1 MIDFI
6 IKLEDMLKLSGY
18 PDWEI
23 RYMPDED
30 GYILKLDD
38 HVIFML
44 DVGNKPT
51 ECEVKENNNFEE
63 V

>member
-38 HVIFML
+38 RVIFMR
-44 DVGNKPT
+44 DVGNKPP
-51 ECEVKENNNFEE
+51 ECKEKENDNAED
-63 V
+63 